1 MNSNSSYT
9 HMTSLLV
16 KFGCVVMAL
25 LVVFGF
31 AGRTVAAQT
40 EAPANLDIIVVIDNS
55 GSMHGTGGSD
65 PAGLRYEATKML
77 IDLVT
82 ANDRIGVV
90 HFSGDKTPSQA
101 APGHRILNEKNVNEP
116 YMFRMDNDNRDTL
129 WAKLDA
135 VSVDYTVANDGKK
148 MIKDWRINDDQVPP
162 SGTKYRLAFTDVE
175 NLLSKTKT
183 ANKQVVIFLTDGAPD
198 DMGKSTEVTTNIKT
212 ELDKLRVPV
221 FLLLLQNQSGKSDAE
236 IEAVKTGFTSANQP
250 IITINSANDIAKAFA
265 RVITE
270 AQPNTYLDELKATAD
285 SGTNS
290 TTAFSTGVTKD
301 QSLSDVT
308 FVFASTDNKV
318 KLKSPE
324 VTGAPSGASLTN
336 GKSTRFQIYHYT
348 NTGAFA
354 DGSKWGFTV
363 NVKPTDVAN
372 FVFMRSS
379 LRIQLKYPDTQASY
393 GQSLVYPKDT
403 NPILVAGTVSGI
415 NEKSYADVKVSQST
429 VSCDDT
435 KSPDI
440 ATYSSGLHSA
450 GEAVFW
456 KDLPKASQPIYV
468 SLLLHPENALAMRR
482 CVELLPSDSA
492 FPLTITE
499 PGIDNP
505 KPDEKGNIGVS
516 VTMPSSSG
524 LTLVPPILFNQVGL
538 VTDTQRLNNQTTEVM
553 LNSDGKGDLA
563 LQSGGKQKI
572 RIVVP
577 GFYNGHPIVLYTE
590 RMINPELSCVFK
602 LANPPLEPGTPKP
615 STPDQEVD
623 LRTLDLGVITT
634 TQTLQNDIICKSQ
647 INSGTPPVIKPDTN
661 MRREG
666 DAEPIALPADLLNVG
681 APQQSNDG
689 SNSWPLKLSNISGL
703 KPGIYHIT
711 MTATSGQ
718 NSQTIDVKF
727 TRPPSAIELENVADG
742 VQIDGVVDETNGTLS
757 SGQCVK
763 YHGVLADNVD
773 IQSDLVVSEIIN
785 GSQTVATSTITAQ
798 LLDDDA
804 CAGGKR
810 LHLKV
815 TQTLPVGKYTVKLL
829 GKSSDSTVIV
839 TPDLRVTFEK
849 VDPQVII
856 YFPER
861 LLAKDADGNV
871 IPGTYVLE
879 KRIWSLA
886 LPFMAD
892 TFIPYTATVTHANG
906 MPVIADPITDKA
918 TNVFNSSDTGY
929 QDKYQFLWGK
939 THPDIRYVGGYEG
952 RLTPSVPFWRWPGS
966 EYDVQLRI
974 DDPKVVSPRGV
985 VMRVQTYSWW
995 WVLGVLVALFIL
1007 YRLIRWLY
1015 TRFTQAYSGAVRF
1028 STDDIDSPWID
1039 LRRYGKAPVLIV
1051 RLAGGG
1057 IDTLQAVRYDQEKS
1071 SDDVVA
1077 KITPTNRE
1085 QIRVDVK
1092 SLELNPDVRKA
1103 REILLGKSVTFGEE
1117 GVRIAYRMRK

>member
-1 MNSNSSYT
+1 
-9 HMTSLLV
+9 
-16 KFGCVVMAL
+16 
-25 LVVFGF
+25 
-31 AGRTVAAQT
+31 
-40 EAPANLDIIVVIDNS
+40 
-55 GSMHGTGGSD
+55 
-65 PAGLRYEATKML
+65 
-77 IDLVT
+77 
-82 ANDRIGVV
+82 
-90 HFSGDKTPSQA
+90 
-101 APGHRILNEKNVNEP
+101 
-116 YMFRMDNDNRDTL
+116 
-129 WAKLDA
+129 
-135 VSVDYTVANDGKK
+135 VANDGKK
-148 MIKDWRINDDQVPP
+148 MIGNWRVNDDQVPP
-162 SGTKYRLAFTDVE
+162 SGTKYRLAFTDVA
-175 NLLSKTKT
+175 NLLSQTKT
-183 ANKQVVIFLTDGAPD
+183 TNKQVVIFLTDGAPD

-212 ELDKLRVPV
+212 ELDKLNVPV
-221 FLLLLQNQSGKSDAE
+221 FLLLLKNQSGKSDEE
-236 IEAVKTGFTSANQP
+236 IEAVKTGFTNANQP
-250 IITINSANDIAKAFA
+250 VITINTANDIAKAFA

-270 AQPNTYLDELKATAD
+270 AQPNTYLDELKANAD

-308 FVFASTDNKV
+308 FVFAATDNKV
-318 KLKSPE
+318 KLQSPE
-324 VTGAPSGASLTN
+324 VTGSPNGASLTN

-348 NTGAFA
+348 KTGAFA

-393 GQSLVYPKDT
+393 GQSLTYPKDT

-415 NEKSYADVKVSQST
+415 NEASYGAVKVSQSIK
-429 VSCDDT
+429 SCDDT
-435 KSPDI
+435 DASDI

-482 CVELLPSDSA
+482 CVELLPSESA
-492 FPLTITE
+492 LPVTITE

-516 VTMPSSSG
+516 VTLPSSNG
-524 LTLVPPILFNQVGL
+524 LTLSSPILFNQVGL
-538 VTDTQRLNNQTTEVM
+538 VTDTQRLNNQTTEVT
-553 LNSDGKGDLA
+553 LNSDGKGALA

-577 GFYNGHPIVLYTE
+577 GSYNGHPIVLYTE
-590 RMINPELSCVFK
+590 RMINPEMSCAFK
-602 LANPPLEPGTPKP
+602 LAQQAPQP

-634 TQTLQNDIICKSQ
+634 TQTLQNDIVCKAQ
-647 INSGTPPVIKPDTN
+647 INTSTPPSIKFDSN

-666 DAEPIALPADLLNVG
+666 DAAPIPIPPDLLSVG

-718 NSQTIDVKF
+718 STQTIDVQF
-727 TRPPSAIELENVADG
+727 TRPPSAIELENMANG
-742 VQIDGVVDETNGTLS
+742 VQLNGVADETNGTLS
-757 SGQCVK
+757 SGQCVT
-763 YHGVLADNVD
+763 YHGVLADNVNV
-773 IQSDLVVSEIIN
+773 QPDLVVQGITN
-785 GSQTVATSTITAQ
+785 GSATVPLATITAAQ
-798 LLDDDA
+798 LLDDPT

-810 LHLKV
+810 LHLTFV
-815 TQTLPVGKYTVKLL
+815 PALPAGKYQVTLR
-829 GKSSDSTVIV
+829 GKSSDPAVQV

-856 YFPER
+856 HFPDH
-861 LLAKDADGNV
+861 LLAQDRDEHV
-871 IPGTYVLE
+871 IPGTYVLVQ
-879 KRIWSLA
+879 RIWPLA

-892 TFIPYTATVTHANG
+892 TFIPYTAEVTHANG
-906 MPVIADPITDKA
+906 MPIIADPITDKA
-918 TNVFNSSDTGY
+918 TNVFDSSDTGY

-939 THPDIRYVGGYEG
+939 THPDIRHVGGYEG
-952 RLTPSVPFWRWPGS
+952 ILIPRVPFWRWPGT
-966 EYDVQLRI
+966 EYDVQLHI

-995 WVLGVLVALFIL
+995 WILGVLVALYFL

-1039 LRRYGKAPVLIV
+1039 LRRYGKAPVSIV

-1057 IDTLQAVRYDQEKS
+1057 IETLRAAQFNQEPA
-1071 SDDVVA
+1071 SDEIVA

-1085 QIRVDVK
+1085 QIKVDVI
-1092 SLELNPDVRKA
+1092 SPELNPEAMKA
-1103 REILLGKSVTFGEE
+1103 REILLGKKVNFGDE
-1117 GVRIAYRMRK
+1117 GIRIAYRVRK

>member
-1 MNSNSSYT
+1 MKSNSSYS
-9 HMTSLLV
+9 HMKSLFV
-16 KFGCVVMAL
+16 KFGCVVLAL
-25 LVVFGF
+25 LVVIGF

-40 EAPANLDIIVVIDNS
+40 DAPANLDIIVVIDNS

-82 ANDRIGVV
+82 TNDRIGVV
-90 HFSGDKTPSQA
+90 HFSGDKTPTKA
-101 APGHRILNEKNVNEP
+101 APGHRILSEKSTNEP

-129 WAKLDA
+129 LTQLNA
-135 VSVDYTVANDGKK
+135 VSVDYTVANNGKK
-148 MIKDWRINDDQVPP
+148 MIKDWRVNDDQVPP

-175 NLLSKTKT
+175 QLLSQTKT

-198 DMGKSTEVTTNIKT
+198 DMGKSTEVTANIKT
-212 ELDKLRVPV
+212 ELDKLKVPV

-250 IITINSANDIAKAFA
+250 IVTINNANDIAKAFA

-270 AQPNTYLDELKATAD
+270 AQPNTYLDELQATAD
-285 SGTNS
+285 SGTNN
-290 TTAFSTGVTKD
+290 TTAFSTGATKD

-308 FVFASTDNKV
+308 FVFAATDNTV
-318 KLKSPE
+318 KLQSPE
-324 VTGAPSGASLTN
+324 VTGAPKGASLTN

-348 NTGAFA
+348 NTGAFG
-354 DGSKWGFTV
+354 DGSKWGFTF
-363 NVKPTDVAN
+363 NVKPTAVAN

-379 LRIQLKYPDTQASY
+379 LRIQLKYPETQSSY
-393 GQSLVYPKDT
+393 GQSLAYPKDT
-403 NPILVAGTVSGI
+403 NPLLVAGTVSGI

-429 VSCDDT
+429 MSCDDT

-482 CVELLPSDSA
+482 CVALLPSESSL
-492 FPLTITE
+492 PLTITE

-505 KPDEKGNIGVS
+505 KPDEKGNIGVA
-516 VTMPSSSG
+516 VTLPSSSG
-524 LTLVPPILFNQVGL
+524 LTLSAPILFNQVGL
-538 VTDTQRLNNQTTEVM
+538 VTDTQRLNNQTTEVT
-553 LNSDGKGDLA
+553 LNSDGHGDLA

-577 GFYNGHPIVLYTE
+577 GSYNGHPIVLYTE
-590 RMINPELSCVFK
+590 RMINPEMSCVFK
-602 LANPPLEPGTPKP
+602 LAQPAVQPSTPKP
-615 STPDQEVD
+615 SIPDQEVD

-634 TQTLQNDIICKSQ
+634 TQTLQNDIVCKSQ
-647 INSGTPPVIKPDTN
+647 INTSTPPSIKFDSN

-666 DAEPIALPADLLNVG
+666 DTEPIAMPADLLNVG
-681 APQQSNDG
+681 EPQQSNDG
-689 SNSWPLKLSNISGL
+689 SNSWPLKLGNISAL
-703 KPGIYHIT
+703 KPGIYHVT

-718 NSQTIDVKF
+718 NTQTFDVQF
-727 TRPPSAIELENVADG
+727 TRPGSAIELENVADG
-742 VQIDGVVDETNGTLS
+742 VQIDGVVDETNGTVS
-757 SGQCVK
+757 SGQCVN

-785 GSQTVATSTITAQ
+785 GSQTVATSMITAQ

-804 CAGGKR
+804 CAGGRR

-815 TQTLPVGKYTVKLL
+815 TQTLPVGKYRVKLI
-829 GKSSDSTVIV
+829 GKSSDPAVQV

-849 VDPQVII
+849 VDPLVVIH
-856 YFPER
+856 FPER

-879 KRIWSLA
+879 KRIWPLA

-892 TFIPYTATVTHANG
+892 TYIPYTATVTHANG
-906 MPVIADPITDKA
+906 MPLIADPITDK
-918 TNVFNSSDTGY
+918 TSNVFDSSDTGY
-929 QDKYQFLWGK
+929 QDKYQFFWGK
-939 THPDIRYVGGYEG
+939 THPDIHHVGGYEG
-952 RLTPSVPFWRWPGS
+952 LLTPSVPFWRWPGA

-995 WVLGVLVALFIL
+995 WVLLVLVALYIL

-1015 TRFTQAYSGAVRF
+1015 TRFTKAYSGAVRF
-1028 STDDIDSPWID
+1028 STDDIDSPWIN
-1039 LRRYGKAPVLIV
+1039 LRQYGKSPVAIV

-1057 IDTLQAVRYDQEKS
+1057 IDTLRAEPFDQELS

-1077 KITPTNRE
+1077 KIIPTNRE
-1085 QIRVDVK
+1085 QIKVDVI
-1092 SLELNPDVRKA
+1092 SPELNPDGRKA
-1103 REILLGKSVTFGEE
+1103 REILLGKKVTFGEE
-1117 GVRIAYRMRK
+1117 GIRVAYRVRK